1 MKILCTICA
10 RGGSKGVKNKNIKLL
25 NGKNLISYTIDQAKK
40 SNLFNQIVVSTDSIR
55 IQKIAKKYKANCW
68 FLRKKNLSTDSAAKI
83 PVIQDTLLR
92 SEKYFKIKY
101 DYIIDLDPTSPLRSV
116 NDIISSF
123 KKFISKKADLLITGC
138 EAKKNPYFNMFEI
151 KNSQIKLV
159 KKKDNKNFVSR
170 QLSPKVYEMNAS
182 IYIWNRN
189 SLIRAKTLFIKN
201 MTEYIMPY
209 ERSIDIDSELDFKI
223 VELLLNK

>member
-10 RGGSKGVKNKNIKLL
+10 RGGSKGVKNKNIKIL
-25 NGKNLISYTIDQAKK
+25 NGKSLIYYTIEQAKK
-40 SNLFNQIVVSTDSIR
+40 TNLFNQIVVSTDSIK

-68 FLRKKNLSTDSAAKI
+68 FLRKKTLSTDSAAKI
-83 PVIQDTLLR
+83 PVIQDALLR

-116 NDIISSF
+116 NDIVLSF
-123 KKFISKKADLLITGC
+123 QKFISKKADLLITGC

-151 KNSQIKLV
+151 KNNQIKLV
-159 KKKDNKNFVSR
+159 KKNNNNFVSR

-182 IYIWNRN
+182 IYIWNRK
-189 SLIRAKTLFIKN
+189 SLLKSKKLFMKN
-201 MTEYIMPY
+201 MISYIMPY
-209 ERSIDIDSELDFKI
+209 ERSIDIDSELDFKL
-223 VELLLNK
+223 VELLLKK

>member
-1 MKILCTICA
+1 
-10 RGGSKGVKNKNIKLL
+10 
-25 NGKNLISYTIDQAKK
+25 
-40 SNLFNQIVVSTDSIR
+40 
-55 IQKIAKKYKANCW
+55 
-68 FLRKKNLSTDSAAKI
+68 
-83 PVIQDTLLR
+83 
-92 SEKYFKIKY
+92 
-101 DYIIDLDPTSPLRSV
+101 V

-159 KKKDNKNFVSR
+159 KKKDNNNFVSR

>member
-25 NGKNLISYTIDQAKK
+25 NGKHLISYTIDQAKK

-68 FLRKKNLSTDSAAKI
+68 SLRKKNLSTDSAAKI

-92 SEKYFKIKY
+92 SEKYFKIQY

>member
-68 FLRKKNLSTDSAAKI
+68 FLRKKKLSTDSAAKI

-159 KKKDNKNFVSR
+159 KKKDNNNFVSR